1 MTLAI
6 SSAQTGGQIT
16 GEAKDPS
23 GALVPNASITVTNT
37 ATNGVRTTTTNTAG
51 LYSFP
56 DLPPGIYDVKIVSA
70 GFANVVKTGIELQ
83 VQQTARVDFALA
95 VGQSTQTIEVA
106 ANAALLATENA
117 TVGTVIEQQR
127 IMDLPLNGRSF
138 FSLVALSPNVSYGFT
153 AAAQAS
159 GRLAGSRGALTIA
172 VSGGRSTWE
181 NYTLDGITN
190 TDVDFNT
197 YILQPSVDALM
208 EFKVQSGIYPAEF
221 GREAGQV
228 NVSTKPGTN
237 EYHGAA
243 WEFLRNN
250 KLDARSYDFAAASR
264 SATNPSPA
272 SAPYRQNQYGYVLG
286 GPVRI
291 PKLFNGKNRLFFMSN
306 LQEYNSRQTSPVIT
320 TTLPQAMRNG
330 DFSSILSSGFVI
342 YAPQMALLVRCVRRQ
357 VSKPKARRC
366 ARSQVRRCG
375 KAERHDC
382 NSSWKIS
389 NKGMAGWK
397 GRDLA

>member
-1 MTLAI
+1 MRRLAVLIGLLGMTLAI

-159 GRLAGSRGALTIA
+159 GRLAGSRGSLTIA

-250 KLDARSYDFAAASR
+250 KLDAAAPPTLLRRVRPTAR
-264 SATNPSPA
+264 INTATCW
-272 SAPYRQNQYGYVLG
+272 G
-286 GPVRI
+286 G
-291 PKLFNGKNRLFFMSN
+291 
-306 LQEYNSRQTSPVIT
+306 
-320 TTLPQAMRNG
+320 
-330 DFSSILSSGFVI
+330 
-342 YAPQMALLVRCVRRQ
+342 
-357 VSKPKARRC
+357 
-366 ARSQVRRCG
+366 RCG
-375 KAERHDC
+375 FRSCSTERTGC
-382 NSSWKIS
+382 SS
-389 NKGMAGWK
+389 
-397 GRDLA
+397 